1 MKILKNLWANV
12 LFMVPHVV
20 TSEVVF
26 ELAEGGEWVPVCDVK
41 HVDPCQYYQK
51 VGKVRSFQWLWFG
64 IDFQQEH
71 PLRDFH
77 NNHGWG
83 KRGNSR

>member
-1 MKILKNLWANV
+1 MKTLRTLWEYIL
-12 LFMVPHVV
+12 FIVPHIS

-64 IDFQQEH
+64 IDFQQEY
-71 PLRDFH
+71 PLRDF
-77 NNHGWG
+77 
-83 KRGNSR
+83 RGNRGNTH

>member
-12 LFMVPHVV
+12 LFMVPHIS

-26 ELAEGGEWVPVCDVK
+26 ELADGGEWVPVCEVK
-41 HVDPCQYYQK
+41 NIQPGEYYEK

-64 IDFQQEH
+64 FDFQEEY
-71 PLRDFH
+71 PLRKFD
-77 NNHGWG
+77 NRRP
-83 KRGNSR
+83 RG

>member
-41 HVDPCQYYQK
+41 HVDPRQYYQK

-64 IDFQQEH
+64 IDFQQEC

-77 NNHGWG
+77 GG
-83 KRGNSR
+83 RRGNSR

>member
-1 MKILKNLWANV
+1 MKTLRTLWEYV

-71 PLRDFH
+71 PLRDF
-77 NNHGWG
+77 NGG
-83 KRGNSR
+83 RRGNSR